1 VKLEHNFATDDPGSA
16 AACMPKL
23 TPKQRQLQREIEEIA
38 ESIGMDHWNIEKYP
52 ADARTPKLG
61 VMKMQLIRGE
71 IITKYTLIDEF
82 LTVIICNYYFKKSSK
97 NTSFRRLWQ
106 TDQFQIFNHYI
117 MDDTYLLQKMRVVR
131 AIGEIPAEVR
141 NAIDRINA
149 VRNGIAH
156 SFFPENRR
164 QYMSHKKVVY
174 RGQDI
179 FTKVGIEKFREDFD
193 VISNYCWKRMGWI

>member
-82 LTVIICNYYFKKSSK
+82 LTVIICNYYFKNPLKTHHFDDFGKLINSK
-97 NTSFRRLWQ
+97 YLITTLW
-106 TDQFQIFNHYI
+106 TTRTCF
-117 MDDTYLLQKMRVVR
+117 
-131 AIGEIPAEVR
+131 
-141 NAIDRINA
+141 
-149 VRNGIAH
+149 
-156 SFFPENRR
+156 
-164 QYMSHKKVVY
+164 KK
-174 RGQDI
+174 
-179 FTKVGIEKFREDFD
+179 
-193 VISNYCWKRMGWI
+193 CA